1 MLNTPKDRCT
11 GCAACVAACP
21 KSCLQMERDKEG
33 FFYPVTDGTAC
44 INCDRCNRVCPAQKP
59 LKAKDQEPLC
69 YAAISRQD
77 RQRAQSSSGGVFS
90 LLAEKVLEQGGAVY
104 GAAMEPDLTV
114 RHLRITNIDDLPRLM
129 GSKYVQSRMED
140 GYTRV
145 RRDLA
150 QGRKVLFSGAGCQV
164 QGLLRFLGGPKP
176 GLLTVDV
183 ICHGVPSEAVWLA
196 YGKKTGAQTPLS
208 FRDKSFGWLSFS
220 MRFGEYVT
228 PYYKD
233 PYMRL
238 FLSDV
243 ILRPSCY
250 HCPAK
255 GASRVSDLTLADF
268 WGIQNVDPAMFDDKG
283 TSLVLVHS
291 AAGEQALA
299 QIRPDLVLKA
309 EPMESAFA
317 GNPNALHSAT
327 APKARAAFF
336 AEFEK
341 RQGNLDFHRA
351 ADKYCLFY
359 GKSVKQKA
367 VACAKKLLGRG

>member
-1 MLNTPKDRCT
+1 MLNTPQDKCT
-11 GCAACVAACP
+11 GCTACVAACP
-21 KSCLQMERDKEG
+21 TSCLQMERDKEG
-33 FFYPVTDGTAC
+33 FFYPVADEEAC

-104 GAAMEPDLTV
+104 GAAMEPNLTV
-114 RHLRITNIDDLPRLM
+114 RHVRITDKNALPRLM
-129 GSKYVQSRMED
+129 GSKYVQSQMGD
-140 GYTRV
+140 CYTRV
-145 RRDLA
+145 RRELA
-150 QGRKVLFSGAGCQV
+150 QGREVLFSGTGCQA

-183 ICHGVPSEAVWLA
+183 ICHGVPSPAVWQGYA
-196 YGKKTGAQTPLS
+196 KAIGAQTPLS
-208 FRDKSFGWLSFS
+208 FRDKSTGWQQYSVQLNG
-220 MRFGEYVT
+220 MAH
-228 PYYKD
+228 PYRQD

-299 QIRPDLVLKA
+299 QIRPELVLKA
-309 EPMESAFA
+309 EPLELALA
-317 GNPNALHSAT
+317 GNPSALYSAT
-327 APKARAAFF
+327 EPKARAAFF

-341 RQGNLDFHRA
+341 RQGDLDYHRA

-367 VACAKKLLGRG
+367 VACAKKLLRRG

>member
-11 GCAACVAACP
+11 GCTACVAACP
-21 KSCLQMERDKEG
+21 TSCLQMERDKEG
-33 FFYPVTDGTAC
+33 FFYPVIDKTAC

-59 LKAKDQEPLC
+59 LPVNDKEPLC

-90 LLAEKVLEQGGAVY
+90 LLAVKVLEQGGAVY
-104 GAAMEPDLTV
+104 GAVMEPDLTV
-114 RHLRITNIDDLPRLM
+114 RHLRITNTDDLPRLM
-129 GSKYVQSRMED
+129 GSKYVQSRMGD
-140 GYTRV
+140 CFARV

-150 QGRKVLFSGAGCQV
+150 AGRGVLFSGTGCQV
-164 QGLLRFLGGPKP
+164 QGLLGYLGGPKP

-183 ICHGVPSEAVWLA
+183 ICHGVPSEAVWQA
-196 YGKKTGAQTPLS
+196 YAKAIGAQLPLS
-208 FRDKSFGWLSFS
+208 FRDKSTGWQQYSVRLN
-220 MRFGEYVT
+220 GT
-228 PYYKD
+228 AHPYRQD

-255 GASRVSDLTLADF
+255 GANRVSDLTLADF
-268 WGIQNVDPAMFDDKG
+268 WGIQNVDPDMFDDKG
-283 TSLVLVHS
+283 ASLVLVHS

-309 EPMESAFA
+309 EPVELALA
-317 GNPNALHSAT
+317 GNPSALHSAVE
-327 APKARAAFF
+327 PKARAAFF

-341 RQGNLDFHRA
+341 RQGNLDYGRA